1 MILKGQ
7 GGRKYDAADLTYMHS
22 LSAAVLERSPRH
34 LMVVLVVMAFAVA
47 AAITW
52 ANFAEIDVVVRG
64 GGKVVPTQQLQVV
77 QSLEGGVVAEI
88 LVNEGDVVGSNQ
100 PLVQISDIAVS
111 SSFQENRL
119 KFYEL
124 KAKAARLQAEDN
136 GTPFKVDDRLAKNA
150 PDLFRSEK
158 SLYETNEQEL
168 DQTLRI
174 LEEQVRQY
182 DSELIEAQARRRQLS
197 RSLQLLRE
205 ELALKQPL
213 LKKRL
218 VSQVEYLQLRQ
229 REVEMEGELEA
240 VGLSIPRVRSR
251 IEEGKRKI
259 SQSRLDFRNKAKRE
273 LNEVA
278 AEASR
283 IAETQEALEDRVRRT
298 TIRSPVKGTVTRVH
312 INTVGGVIP
321 AGGPIMEIVPYE
333 DALLIE
339 LRIKPSDVANITL
352 GQLARLKFSAYDFAI
367 YGSLE
372 GEVIFLSADTVTNE
386 EGESFYI
393 ARIKPADD
401 HLGSESSPLPI
412 RVGMTVEADIITDK
426 KTILQYLLKPINRG
440 LQKALRES

>member
-1 MILKGQ
+1 MILKGK
-7 GGRKYDAADLTYMHS
+7 GGRNYDAADLTYMRS
-22 LSAAVLERSPRH
+22 LSAAVLERSPQH
-34 LMVVLVVMAFAVA
+34 LMVVLIVMALAVT

-64 GGKVVPTQQLQVV
+64 SGKVVPTQQLQVV
-77 QSLEGGVVAEI
+77 QSLEGGVVSGI

-100 PLVQISDIAVS
+100 PLVQISDIAFS
-111 SSFQENRL
+111 SSFEENRL
-119 KFYEL
+119 KFFEL
-124 KAKAARLQAEDN
+124 KARVARLDAEAH
-136 GTPFKVDDRLAKNA
+136 GTPFKAGDSLAKNA
-150 PDLFRSEK
+150 PDLLRSEK
-158 SLYETNEQEL
+158 SLYESNAQGL

-174 LEEQVRQY
+174 LGEQVRQY
-182 DSELIEAQARRRQLS
+182 DSELIEAQAMRRQLS
-197 RSLQLLRE
+197 RSLQLLRD
-205 ELALKQPL
+205 ELALKKPL

-229 REVEMEGELEA
+229 REAGMEGELEA
-240 VGLSIPRVRSR
+240 VELSIPRVRSR
-251 IEEGKRKI
+251 IEEAKRKI
-259 SQSRLDFRNKAKRE
+259 SQGRLDFRNKAKRE
-273 LNEVA
+273 LNEVV

-283 IAETQEALEDRVRRT
+283 IAETQGALEDRVRRT

-339 LRIKPSDVANITL
+339 LRIKPSDVANITI

-372 GEVIFLSADTVTNE
+372 GEVIFLSADTVTNK

-393 ARIKPADD
+393 ARIKPADN
-401 HLGSESSPLPI
+401 HLGPESKPLPI